1 MLQGS
6 QHHQEVAGGGEKQFK
21 AISLRESKYPLHRQQ
36 PIRLLALLVLWLAF
50 ALMVS
55 SALRKSATVDE
66 QSHLFRGVAYLKS
79 GATQFLLGHPILGG
93 ALSALPLLSE
103 PNLRLP
109 VDDPAWEEGNWS
121 VGGDKFLWQLNE
133 RPLRLIF
140 LGRLP
145 VIWLT
150 LLLGALVYRWGREW
164 AGPVAGFLA
173 FVLLLLDPNV
183 LANGRLITGDLPLVL
198 FYVLALYGYW
208 RWVKEYRRIARRAES
223 QPALLLPR
231 HRSAGYLLLSG
242 LGLGLAAA
250 TKFNA
255 ALLLPILGLW
265 ALILAW
271 RRGDIR
277 PLLALLVV
285 GFCAWFIIWAVYGF
299 SLWRGFF
306 PGGAFWEDL
315 FWQSRY
321 LYSQHGVY
329 LFGESSPT
337 GWWYYFPVTFILKT
351 PLITL
356 VLFVLATWLAIRHRS
371 RQVWLFLL
379 LPLLIYFI
387 GSMISAL
394 NIGYRYLLP
403 VLPLIFLLVGVEL
416 GRTSRISQKPGK
428 YILLL
433 TALYVLLALW
443 VWPDYLAYFNVLAG
457 RDSWRSLSDSN
468 VDWGQDLP
476 ALAAWQQANQEPLK
490 LSYFGTAHPS
500 AYGLSFEPLPT
511 WSPGPEQLPPSLQSY
526 NPADPAPGAYAL
538 SVTNLHGVVL
548 GQEREAYATFREQ
561 TPTDRIG
568 GSIFVYH
575 VPARGAPAD
584 VAFSGLRPADLAP
597 ALHDKLNTNDV
608 RVRWIDGATTFIW
621 PAEGGWLVTTTSQ
634 KPTNPPLAALWP
646 DEPIATVGE
655 QELYRLPAP
664 PELFGA
670 EEQVDFGG
678 IFSFLGQQVVGEAGD
693 TISLLT
699 AWRAQQPGDRPIK
712 IFVHL
717 LDADGNILGQWDGL
731 DVAPDKLLPGDLFIQ
746 SHELDSAEWAE
757 AVTLSIGL
765 YDGSSLERLGE
776 PVSYPLSNR

>member
-1 MLQGS
+1 MSQGS
-6 QHHQEVAGGGEKQFK
+6 QHHQEEVCGGEIQFT
-21 AISLRESKYPLHRQQ
+21 AISLPESKYRSYRGQQ
-36 PIRLLALLVLWLAF
+36 IRLLALFVLWLAF

-66 QSHLFRGVAYLKS
+66 QSHLFRGVAYLKT

-133 RPLRLIF
+133 RPLRLVF

-150 LLLGALVYRWGREW
+150 LLVGALVFRWGREW

-173 FVLLLLDPNV
+173 FVLLCLDPNV
-183 LANGRLITGDLPLVL
+183 LAHGRLITGDLPLVL
-198 FYVLALYGYW
+198 LYVLALYGYW
-208 RWVKEYRRIARRAES
+208 RWLVAYRRIVRRAES
-223 QPALLLPR
+223 QPALLFLR
-231 HRSAGYLLLSG
+231 HRSTGYLLLSG

-277 PLLALLVV
+277 PVLALPVV
-285 GFCAWFIIWAVYGF
+285 IFSAWFIIWAVYGF
-299 SLWRGFF
+299 SLWRGFL

-329 LFGESSPT
+329 LFGRSSQT
-337 GWWYYFPVTFILKT
+337 GWWYYFPVTFLLKT
-351 PLITL
+351 PLISL

-371 RQVWLFLL
+371 RQVLLFLL
-379 LPLLIYFI
+379 LPVLVYFI

-403 VLPLIFLLVGVEL
+403 VLPLIFLLIGVVL
-416 GRTSRISQKPGK
+416 ARTRRISQNPGR
-428 YILLL
+428 YIIVF
-433 TALYVLLALW
+433 TAFYVLFALW

-457 RDSWRSLSDSN
+457 RDSWRTLSDSN

-476 ALAAWQQANQEPLK
+476 ALAAWQQTNQAPLK

-511 WSPGPEQLPPSLQSY
+511 WAPGPEQLPPSSQSY
-526 NPADPAPGAYAL
+526 NPADPAPGAYAI

-548 GQEREAYATFREQ
+548 GQERDAYAAFREL

-568 GSIFVYH
+568 GSIFIYH

-597 ALHDKLNTNDV
+597 PLHDQFHTNDV

-621 PAEGGWLVTTTSQ
+621 PAEGGWLVTTTAQ
-634 KPTNPPLAALWP
+634 KPTNPSLAAFWP
-646 DEPIATVGE
+646 KDPVVQTGE
-655 QELYRLPAP
+655 QELYRLPKP
-664 PELFGA
+664 PELIWSDA
-670 EEQVDFGG
+670 PVDFGG
-678 IFSFLGQQVVGEAGD
+678 IFSFLGQQIVSEAGD

-699 AWRAQQPGDRPIK
+699 AWRVQQPGDRPIK
-712 IFVHL
+712 IFIHL
-717 LDADGNILGQWDGL
+717 LDANGDILGQWDGL
-731 DVAPDKLLPGDLFIQ
+731 DLAPGNLLPGDLFIQ
-746 SHELDSAEWAE
+746 SHELVSTEWAA

-765 YDGSSLERLGE
+765 YDGSSLERFGE
-776 PVSYPLSNR
+776 PVTYPLTE